1 MLFHRFIPAQQP
13 RGAGP
18 DRQCPQGIGNGI
30 ARKPFEM
37 RGCVAAVLAGASLIA
52 PAVSHADTGRVVRVL
67 DGDTVEIRTDTAT
80 PRIRLAGIDAPEK
93 RQAFGESAKRELSRL
108 CFDRVAYFQPRK
120 TDRYGRTVATVE
132 CDGADA
138 GLSMIRAG
146 FAWHYKT
153 YAKEQP
159 QAERTAYANAEE
171 EARSAGRGLWRDASP
186 VPPWEW
192 RRPHRT
198 VLQTDR

>member
-1 MLFHRFIPAQQP
+1 MLS
-13 RGAGP
+13 G
-18 DRQCPQGIGNGI
+18 
-30 ARKPFEM
+30 
-37 RGCVAAVLAGASLIA
+37 LLL
-52 PAVSHADTGRVVRVL
+52 ADTGQVVRVL

-93 RQAFGESAKRELSRL
+93 RQAFGDAARQSLAGL
-108 CFDRVAYFQPRK
+108 CFGKTAEFHPRK
-120 TDRYGRTVATVE
+120 TDKYGRTVATVE

-138 GLSMIRAG
+138 GLAMIRAG

-159 QAERTAYANAEE
+159 QAERKAYANAED
-171 EARSAGRGLWRDASP
+171 EARAAGRGLWRDAEP
-186 VPPWEW
+186 IPPWEW